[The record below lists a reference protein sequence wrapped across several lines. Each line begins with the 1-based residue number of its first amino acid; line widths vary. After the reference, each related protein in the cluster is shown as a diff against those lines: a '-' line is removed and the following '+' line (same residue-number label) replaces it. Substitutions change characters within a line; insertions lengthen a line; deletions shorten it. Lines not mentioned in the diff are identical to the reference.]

1 MVVKIIVSM
10 STKNINNWKLEDLEK
25 LRSAPK
31 LNKKQSNILFNELKN
46 IINQSDWITIG
57 VMSPSLTIAIKAVRR
72 IEKKFDYQEMKCI
85 TLPSSDGPVFLKAN
99 QKTGEIHARVEY
111 GLGEGIL
118 ISCQNNDTSLIS
130 KTVGP
135 FPLNFFD

>member
-1 MVVKIIVSM
+1 M
-10 STKNINNWKLEDLEK
+10 STKNINSWKLKDLAK

-31 LNKKQSNILFNELKN
+31 LSIKQSKILFNELRS

-57 VMSPSLTIAIKAVRR
+57 VMSPSLKIAIKAVRR

-111 GLGEGIL
+111 GL
-118 ISCQNNDTSLIS
+118 
-130 KTVGP
+130 
-135 FPLNFFD
+135 